1 MRSLLNFIIK
11 YSTWFVFIFYVLI
24 SCILL
29 VRNNTYQQSVY
40 MTSANAVSST
50 VYQMTTDIT
59 GYFGLRKTNLQL
71 QASNSELQKEVF
83 TLNQKIMELKAQ
95 LGDTLNPDM
104 KDLRFGYVLATVL
117 NNSTSHPRNFFS
129 INKGAADG
137 LRAGMGVVDHNGI
150 VGIVNVTGRH
160 TARVISML
168 NETQRFSV
176 KIKDTDYVGS
186 LRWKGT
192 DPSVA
197 YVEEIPRHVRF
208 VIGDT
213 VVTSG
218 FSTTFPEGIPVG
230 TIMTQ
235 VKGEDDNYF
244 TLKLRLASDFRNL
257 GTVRVITDELKA
269 ELDSLETFDTPPEKK
284 R

>member
-11 YSTWFVFIFYVLI
+11 YSTWFVFLFYVLL

-29 VRNNTYQQSVY
+29 VRNNTYQQAVY
-40 MTSANAVSST
+40 MTSANAVSSSVFRLT
-50 VYQMTTDIT
+50 SDIT
-59 GYFGLRKTNLQL
+59 GYFGLRKTNEQL
-71 QASNSELQKEVF
+71 QATNADLQKEVF
-83 TLNQKIMELKAQ
+83 TLNQRIMELKAQ
-95 LGDTLNPDM
+95 LGDTVDPDM
-104 KDLRFGYVLATVL
+104 KNLRFGYVLASVL

-129 INKGAADG
+129 INRGAADG
-137 LRAGMGVVDHNGI
+137 IKAGMGVVDHNGI

-176 KIKDTDYVGS
+176 KIKNTDYVGS

-192 DPSVA
+192 DPAVA

-284 R
+284 H

>member
-11 YSTWFVFIFYVLI
+11 YSTWFVFIFYVLM

-59 GYFGLRKTNLQL
+59 GYFGLRRTNLQL

-137 LRAGMGVVDHNGI
+137 LREGMGVVDHNGI

-176 KIKDTDYVGS
+176 KIKNTDYVGS